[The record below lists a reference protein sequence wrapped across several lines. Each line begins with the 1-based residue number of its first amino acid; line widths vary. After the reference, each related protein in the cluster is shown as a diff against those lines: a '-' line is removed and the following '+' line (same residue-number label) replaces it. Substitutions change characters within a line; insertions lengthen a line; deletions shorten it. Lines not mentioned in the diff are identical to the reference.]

1 MNTKNKETKTL
12 PIFMFL
18 FVAIFGILL
27 FYIIGVL
34 IQLDEK
40 GEDSVLPSQDDL
52 LESNE
57 SASYFPGCDLINNS
71 CLSSK
76 CDQYFLCNDKKYL
89 ACEIYDCGENF
100 GIRTK
105 DENEK
110 INIEKK
116 IKQDMEK
123 IKKMVS
129 KCNGKIEVIESACE
143 SDKLKIKAKI
153 TTDGDCKIET
163 FMAAYSSDQTG
174 SKSFMSA
181 EFSGLGDNL
190 YAVEI
195 GRCDNILEV
204 IAVGEGGVSI
214 KKIIEKTVEK

>member
-1 MNTKNKETKTL
+1 MNTKNKKTKNL

-18 FVAIFGILL
+18 FMAIFGLLL

-34 IQLDEK
+34 IQLDGK
-40 GEDSVLPSQDDL
+40 DRNSVLPNQSGL
-52 LESNE
+52 SENSE
-57 SASYFPGCDLINNS
+57 FASYFPGCGLINNS

-89 ACEIYDCGENF
+89 VCEIYDCGENF
-100 GIRTK
+100 GIGTK
-105 DENEK
+105 DENGK
-110 INIEKK
+110 MNIEKR
-116 IKQDMEK
+116 IKQDREK
-123 IKKMVS
+123 IMKMVS
-129 KCNGKIEVIESACE
+129 KCKGKIEIIDNACE
-143 SDKLKIKAKI
+143 SGKLKIQAKV
-153 TTDGDCKIET
+153 TTAGDCKIEA
-163 FMAAYSSDQTG
+163 FMAAYGGGQAE

-181 EFSGLGDNL
+181 EFSDLGNNL

-214 KKIIEKTVEK
+214 KKIFGKTIE